1 MPLPNLA
8 TQLSPRGRRTA
19 DQPDGRSALLREA
32 TLAFSRQSFEA
43 AGLRAIASAAGVSP
57 NLVAVHFKDKAGLWA
72 ACVTELTAQMRLSLD
87 VFENLS
93 GDESLP
99 LAAKLHAMLDLTS
112 QYYLQNP
119 ATNGFIL
126 QALSG
131 NPSRGEVLME
141 SLLSPVFDASRP
153 LIEDGIAAGLVR
165 ARSPAIV
172 VAIIHLTLGH
182 ADHFI
187 QMMRVIDP
195 DTPDDACLTDLRQ
208 TLGTLL
214 LIELRND

>member
-1 MPLPNLA
+1 MPKPVPQ
-8 TQLSPRGRRTA
+8 TSQRGRRTA

-43 AGLRAIASAAGVSP
+43 AGLRAIANAAGVSP

-72 ACVTELTAQMRLSLD
+72 ACVAELTAQMRQSLD
-87 VFENLS
+87 VFANLS
-93 GDESLP
+93 NDESLP
-99 LAAKLHAMLDLTS
+99 LAAKLNAMLDLTA
-112 QYYLQNP
+112 QFYLQNP

-126 QALSG
+126 QTLSG
-131 NPSRGEVLME
+131 SPNRGGVLME

-165 ARSPAIV
+165 AKSPAIV

-182 ADHFI
+182 ADHFT
-187 QMMRVIDP
+187 QMMRVMAP
-195 DTPDDACLTDLRQ
+195 DTPDDASLSDLGQ
-208 TLGTLL
+208 TLKTLI
-214 LIELRND
+214 LIEPQND